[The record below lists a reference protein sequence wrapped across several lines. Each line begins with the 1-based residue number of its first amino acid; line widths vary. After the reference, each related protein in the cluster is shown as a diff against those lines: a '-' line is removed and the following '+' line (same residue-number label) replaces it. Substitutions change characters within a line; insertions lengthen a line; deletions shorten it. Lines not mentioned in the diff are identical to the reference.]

1 MRILIQRVKEASVSI
16 KGSVFSN
23 IGQGLLLLV
32 GIEDSDNQEDID
44 WLCKKASNLRIFDDE
59 NGVMNLSI
67 KDIQGEM
74 LIVSQF
80 TLQAKTAKGNRPSYI
95 KATKPDIS
103 VPLYEAFCK
112 SMETQLEKEVKTG
125 VFGADMQVALINDGP
140 VTIWMD
146 SKEKDY

>member
-59 NGVMNLSI
+59 NGIMNLSI

-80 TLQAKTAKGNRPSYI
+80 TLQAKTSKGNRPSYI
-95 KATKPDIS
+95 KAAKPDIS
-103 VPLYEAFCK
+103 IPLYEAFCK
-112 SMETQLEKEVKTG
+112 CMETQLEKEVKTG